1 LRGINLNT
9 LNCFSIQDSYGVPSG
24 IDEMA
29 ATARQRERFVFSLY
43 GMYIE
48 ILTPAK
54 ATVILDASLGS
65 ATEVVLPK
73 NWV

>member
-1 LRGINLNT
+1 
-9 LNCFSIQDSYGVPSG
+9 
-24 IDEMA
+24 MA